1 MKRQKLL
8 NMLEEQIEALSEKI
22 KPIAESSFIRLR
34 FDDKLFYQ
42 KNHQLNECLFEI
54 KQHFNQLKHA
64 VITLRS
70 EQIIFLTE
78 KIFAQIRAITRE
90 FATQILREQENLNN
104 QKEKTVDLYELL
116 VQHQDY
122 ERRLIT
128 MIIDLEQ
135 QLDKQQ
141 SFGACQKLQQ
151 QIVALSGRLMRCR
164 HAILRIERKIKR
176 YKNHSL
182 E

>member
-1 MKRQKLL
+1 MKTQKLL

-22 KPIAESSFIRLR
+22 KPIVDSSFIRLR
-34 FDDKLFYQ
+34 FDDKLFYR
-42 KNHQLNECLFEI
+42 KSYQLSECLFEI

-70 EQIIFLTE
+70 EQVIFLTE
-78 KIFAQIRAITRE
+78 KIIAQIGAITRE
-90 FATQILREQENLNN
+90 SATQILRDQENHDN
-104 QKEKTVDLYELL
+104 QKEKTVDLYKRL

-128 MIIDLEQ
+128 MVIDREE

-141 SFGACQKLQQ
+141 SFRAYQKLQQ
-151 QIVALSGRLMRCR
+151 QIVTLAKRLMRCR
-164 HAILRIERKIKR
+164 QSLLHIERTIKR
-176 YKNHSL
+176 YKNHNF
-182 E
+182 